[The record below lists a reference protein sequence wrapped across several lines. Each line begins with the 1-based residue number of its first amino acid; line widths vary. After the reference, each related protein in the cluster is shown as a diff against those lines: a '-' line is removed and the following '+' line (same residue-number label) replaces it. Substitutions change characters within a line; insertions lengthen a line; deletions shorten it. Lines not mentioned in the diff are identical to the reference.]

1 MSQRPIRVQYY
12 AILREERGCREETVD
27 TDAVTTRDLYEELK
41 REHTF
46 SLGIA
51 QLKVVVNEEF
61 SDWDTPLAAD
71 DEVVFIPPVAGG

>member
-27 TDAVTTRDLYEELK
+27 TDAATARDLYEQLK
-41 REHTF
+41 QEHAF
-46 SLGIA
+46 SLDIA
-51 QLKVVVNEEF
+51 QLKVVINEEF
-61 SDWDTPLAAD
+61 SDWDTQLNAD

>member
-12 AILREERGCREETVD
+12 AILREERGCRDETVD
-27 TDAVTTRDLYEELK
+27 TDAATTRDLYEQLK
-41 REHTF
+41 QEHAF
-46 SLGIA
+46 SLDIA

-61 SDWDTPLAAD
+61 SDWDTQLNAD